1 MYQSMYFLKL
11 NEIFRPTVNL
21 IQQFVFRL
29 GETQIGKQRNQNARY
44 LNYFQ
49 KQSSDLITSCWQKVC
64 MSSFFHTKGL
74 IIFLNDWNIQ
84 KGFPWEI
91 YHFISDKKFQIQSFR
106 NTCILAFTFMHAT
119 NNLGVPFCTG
129 NLVIRPVLLPVY
141 LIFFGKGYFGISFGK
156 GSFTTFTKDIK
167 LSYESNVLKTTFLNF
182 TYTHLKSLEEI
193 ISKIPFD
200 QRSKILQES
209 ICAACLFHKNG
220 TAEKVFRR
228 K

>member
-119 NNLGVPFCTG
+119 NNLGVPLCTG
-129 NLVIRPVLLPVY
+129 NLDKACPLT
-141 LIFFGKGYFGISFGK
+141 GISYFLWK
-156 GSFTTFTKDIK
+156 GIFWYFLWKGIFYNIYQGYLTLVRIK
-167 LSYESNVLKTTFLNF
+167 RT
-182 TYTHLKSLEEI
+182 
-193 ISKIPFD
+193 
-200 QRSKILQES
+200 
-209 ICAACLFHKNG
+209 
-220 TAEKVFRR
+220 
-228 K
+228 